1 MSRKNY
7 RMRPRRSGGLL
18 LRGLAIMG
26 LFCVEARAE
35 YSPSFE
41 WQTSEHSLLC
51 PTPLALKEA
60 QIALHASDADV
71 GWFNET
77 GCTFAQG
84 GLRIVL
90 MEAVET
96 RDPTISVWRG
106 RIYPANGRPSF
117 SAYFLEGHALTYAI
131 YGPFRTRQSAERETK
146 HVIDDILKR
155 VPQGSLV
162 YEDILKRVPQGSLTY
177 EIVET
182 APASFSAR
190 IGPQFYKAVDVFCL
204 TALLREKDINRPS
217 VPCRIVGKLP

>member
-1 MSRKNY
+1 LSQKNY
-7 RMRPRRSGGLL
+7 RMRLRRSGGLL
-18 LRGLAIMG
+18 LRGVAIMG

-60 QIALHASDADV
+60 QIASDV

-96 RDPTISVWRG
+96 RDHTISVWRG

-146 HVIDDILKR
+146 AVIDDILKR
-155 VPQGSLV
+155 VPQGSL
-162 YEDILKRVPQGSLTY
+162 PY

-204 TALLREKDINRPS
+204 TVLGRERDINRPS